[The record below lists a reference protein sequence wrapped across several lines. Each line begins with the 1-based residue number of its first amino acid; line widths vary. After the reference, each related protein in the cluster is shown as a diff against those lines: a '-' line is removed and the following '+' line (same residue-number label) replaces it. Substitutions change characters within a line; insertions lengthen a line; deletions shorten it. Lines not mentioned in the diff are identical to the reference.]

1 MARGERWKILE
12 QTADALSLPPEL
24 APGTPVLELYGS
36 GQLRMENHR
45 GIIAYGSEEISV
57 SGGKLLVRIQ
67 GEGLELRSM
76 SADALFI
83 TGSIKSVQL
92 E

>member
-12 QTADALSLPPEL
+12 QPADALSLPPEL

-67 GEGLELRSM
+67 GKGLELRSM

-83 TGSIKSVQL
+83 TGSIKSIQL

>member
-1 MARGERWKILE
+1 MARGERWKILA

-67 GEGLELRSM
+67 GKNLELRSM

-83 TGSIKSVQL
+83 TGSIENIRL